1 MSGVVCMIRYHTAG
15 SVANRPINLRRFN
28 TIGAVIDVVGEEVW
42 ANFSH
47 KWISG
52 RVESIDKASSSY
64 TVYFDDDSTRWC
76 YTCPEAT
83 NELWSVQ
90 HDQIQ
95 LTEYMTQDDDVLA
108 EIANVA
114 GVDVS
119 TLLEIN
125 RKRYRNITSKVR
137 LKQGSSLLVPCTAAL
152 QSQQFQAEK
161 IYSVE
166 KVLDKRLRSVAG
178 GSTVTEYLVQ
188 WGGSAADECTWEP
201 VHQLKTAAHLV
212 SVFESQAEKSNI
224 GSQKLPTK
232 CSSQRQCKR
241 KASDGTVHN
250 ENPKRLHNK
259 AADASEGNCPICLTP
274 ISSNPQQTTTT
285 RCGHLFCRACLQ
297 KWLQQK
303 RNCPMCKALI
313 GHTRSSLPSGMTSDM
328 L

>member
-1 MSGVVCMIRYHTAG
+1 MVVIRYRTTG
-15 SVANRPINLRRFN
+15 SVAKRPVNLRRFN
-28 TIGAVIDVVGEEVW
+28 AMGAVIDVVGEEVW

-76 YTCPEAT
+76 YTCPEAA
-83 NELWSVQ
+83 NELWLVQ

-95 LTEYMTQDDDVLA
+95 LTEYMAQDGDALA

-114 GVDVS
+114 GVDVGM
-119 TLLEIN
+119 LLEIN
-125 RKRYRNITSKVR
+125 RKRYRNMTSKVR
-137 LKQGSSLLVPCTAAL
+137 LKQGSSLLVPRTAAL
-152 QSQQFQAEK
+152 QSRQFQAEEM
-161 IYSVE
+161 YSVE
-166 KVLDKRLRSVAG
+166 KVLDKRLRRSVAD
-178 GSTVTEYLVQ
+178 GSTVTEYLVR
-188 WGGSAADECTWEP
+188 WGGFAADECTWEP
-201 VHQLKTAAHLV
+201 VYQLKTAAHLV
-212 SVFESQAEKSNI
+212 SVFESQAEESNI
-224 GSQKLPTK
+224 GSQKLPTIVE

-241 KASDGTVHN
+241 KASDGPVHS

-259 AADASEGNCPICLTP
+259 AADTSDGNCPICLNP

-297 KWLQQK
+297 KWLQQR